1 MLKLAHCIAP
11 PLCNWALEIA
21 AALRIISTEE
31 SNVVWELMPL
41 VVEGE
46 NHRRSSSGLFEQII
60 TGLSV
65 ACRAG
70 PLPADSFSFVFPV
83 LYFAIWNSLN
93 LTNCGFLSFHLIGF
107 SFYCVLRLLRRFC
120 LLPRRLH
127 YMMMCFESF
136 LCTWILYCLFQ
147 GLECYQLNYYHSYL
161 LGINDVISPF
171 TLFLWTSVSAVNH
184 L

>member
-1 MLKLAHCIAP
+1 MLTLLLQVKYIEPLLRSQIVSDAAFATMLKLAHCIAP

-83 LYFAIWNSLN
+83 LYFAIWNSLD
-93 LTNCGFLSFHLIGF
+93 LTNCGF
-107 SFYCVLRLLRRFC
+107 
-120 LLPRRLH
+120 
-127 YMMMCFESF
+127 
-136 LCTWILYCLFQ
+136 
-147 GLECYQLNYYHSYL
+147 
-161 LGINDVISPF
+161 
-171 TLFLWTSVSAVNH
+171 
-184 L
+184 